1 MHMILTHKQKQ
12 RLICVRVVLLKQ
24 RVTLKSSGNS
34 IKTEMSH
41 SNQNQDFAIV
51 RCIKMTLG
59 CLKIPK
65 KAKRWFLGIAKFRR
79 WSPNRFTIS
88 RYHYRYTPNRYPLVF
103 TCWKCFSFWSQ
114 NVASRGVERR
124 FDFFTNHF
132 SLFSFSDWNLGRF
145 SRSKCCV
152 EGGGGWNDFSKLNQ
166 TYFPFSYSDWNLG
179 DFRSQQMLRRGG
191 GTTIWIFEPKHFKTI
206 F

>member
-1 MHMILTHKQKQ
+1 MIFLGIEWKPMHMILTHKQKQ

-88 RYHYRYTPNRYPLVF
+88 RYHYRYTPNRYPL
-103 TCWKCFSFWSQ
+103 FSH
-114 NVASRGVERR
+114 VENA
-124 FDFFTNHF
+124 FHF
-132 SLFSFSDWNLGRF
+132 EV
-145 SRSKCCV
+145 K
-152 EGGGGWNDFSKLNQ
+152 
-166 TYFPFSYSDWNLG
+166 
-179 DFRSQQMLRRGG
+179 MLRRGE
-191 GTTIWIFEPKHFKTI
+191 WNDDLSFLKQNF
-206 F
+206 